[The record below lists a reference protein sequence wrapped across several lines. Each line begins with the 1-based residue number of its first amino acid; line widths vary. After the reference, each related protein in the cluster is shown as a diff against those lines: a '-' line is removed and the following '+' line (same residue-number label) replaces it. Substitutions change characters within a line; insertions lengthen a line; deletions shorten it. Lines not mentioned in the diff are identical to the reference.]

1 MSPSALG
8 KQYKR
13 YQRYTGVTGSVF
25 AMLLAA
31 ASTASADPNA
41 EAPPLPAPPPP
52 THSDTSCRLDAH
64 EGIDDADARTAALLV
79 CSEIARLNPPPDA
92 HYHVTLGKL
101 GSIIILSVTRE
112 GDTPAVTA
120 DVRELRLRGIEEAAV
135 AAPRLADSIVHGTPI
150 AETEKFDN
158 LVGQETHGAPKKGGG
173 SVHFSL
179 GVVGELPPL
188 DQGFGPAPGLSL
200 RVHYETKS
208 WEIGGDI
215 RFGNGQVSDSS
226 PEVGFFMAE
235 LGGRYFFN
243 ETDVTPFLGAGIGWD
258 YLNLKIPSL
267 GFQGDNSGLGAF
279 AEAGVEFLRTYHTH
293 LSVGFRLDLPFF
305 SINGYEND
313 LCLNNLGSTSTNVCS
328 GYTTYYY
335 APVSL
340 ELRLTF

>member
-1 MSPSALG
+1 MSSSATC
-8 KQYKR
+8 KR
-13 YQRYTGVTGSVF
+13 YTWVTGSVF
-25 AMLLAA
+25 GVIFAA
-31 ASTASADPNA
+31 ASTASADSTA
-41 EAPPLPAPPPP
+41 DAPAALPALPSAGAAAP
-52 THSDTSCRLDAH
+52 HSDTSCRLDAH
-64 EGIDDADARTAALLV
+64 EGIDDPDARTAALLV

-101 GSIIILSVTRE
+101 GTIIILSVTRE
-112 GDTPAVTA
+112 GDTPGVTA
-120 DVRELRLRGIEEAAV
+120 DVRELRLHGIEEAAV
-135 AAPRLADSIVHGTPI
+135 AAPRLAESIVHGTPI

-188 DQGFGPAPGLSL
+188 DQSFGPAPGLSL
-200 RVHYETKS
+200 RVHYETKA

-215 RFGNGQVSDSS
+215 RFGSGQVSSTS
-226 PEVGFFMAE
+226 PSVGFFMAE

-243 ETDVTPFLGAGIGWD
+243 ETDVTPFVGGGLGWE
-258 YLNLKIPSL
+258 YLNLQIPAI
-267 GFQGDNSGLGAF
+267 GFSGNNSGLGAF

-293 LSVGFRLDLPFF
+293 LSVGVRLDLPFF
-305 SINGYEND
+305 SINGYGND
-313 LCLNNLGSTSTNVCS
+313 DCFNAQPTVSNTTICTGA
-328 GYTTYYY
+328 TTYYY